1 MNKKQFINNHIT
13 KGIRLDHLSSRQL
26 DYKFHEYLLYLIL
39 IKYTFDFSILGL
51 PEDISIVSNP
61 KKHNYNI
68 YNRTHVTLN
77 YEIYKLYDCG
87 YFESEAKFISFIK
100 KIIRLY
106 NKNISIKILSAKIR
120 NLRLKYQKENYL

>member
-39 IKYTFDFSILGL
+39 IKYDFDFTVLGL
-51 PEDISIVSNP
+51 PETLSIVSNP
-61 KKHNYNI
+61 KKCDYNI
-68 YNRTHVTLN
+68 YSRTHVTLN
-77 YEIYKLYDCG
+77 HELYKLYDCG

-106 NKNISIKILSAKIR
+106 NKNISIKILSSKIR
-120 NLRLKYQKENYL
+120 KIRLKYQEENFM

>member
-1 MNKKQFINNHIT
+1 MNKKQFINKHIE

-26 DYKFHEYLLYLIL
+26 DYKYNEYLLYLIL
-39 IKYTFDFSILGL
+39 IKYTFDFSVLGL
-51 PEDISIVSNP
+51 PEDIYIVSNP

-77 YEIYKLYDCG
+77 HELYKLYDCG
-87 YFESEAKFISFIK
+87 YFDSESKFISFIK
-100 KIIRLY
+100 KIIKLY

-120 NLRLKYQKENYL
+120 KIRLEYQKENYL